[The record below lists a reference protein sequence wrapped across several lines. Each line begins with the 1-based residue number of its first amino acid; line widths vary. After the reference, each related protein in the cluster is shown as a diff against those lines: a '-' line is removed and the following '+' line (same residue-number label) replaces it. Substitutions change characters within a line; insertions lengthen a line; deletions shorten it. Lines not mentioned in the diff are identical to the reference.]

1 MQVKLSTR
9 MNSSTVMNCWSFWM
23 TAVWKKPLWPQ
34 LRMRQLC
41 PQPSQKHHQPPQK
54 LHQPP
59 QKLHQLTICFQLCH
73 SHQLPKLHQP
83 VPILQLQHRLQSQHG
98 HKFPSQMEYLKK
110 HFEEVRRWQ
119 IMPKITPICNHG
131 WNNFMHMLN
140 ILLAL
145 FICELIP
152 IAHDSLH

>member
-23 TAVWKKPLWPQ
+23 TAVWKNPYDLNSEWDNCVPN
-34 LRMRQLC
+34 
-41 PQPSQKHHQPPQK
+41 HHRN
-54 LHQPP
+54 
-59 QKLHQLTICFQLCH
+59 TINHHRNSTNHHRNSNRPFVSICH